1 MGATF
6 KDFMHY
12 FLQGYLDEWP
22 QLVSFLSVRWSMR
35 AQFYR
40 KGLMFERCRQ
50 LQISLNL
57 KKCVFAASYGTLL
70 GHVICKE
77 GMLVN
82 RTKEISVILQLDD
95 PKTQI
100 EVKVFLGPG
109 TTRGSSRTMRVEAS
123 KILEEEKKLPSSP
136 CGTGREE

>member
-1 MGATF
+1 MDKHREAEV
-6 KDFMHY
+6 KCIV
-12 FLQGYLDEWP
+12 Q
-22 QLVSFLSVRWSMR
+22 R
-35 AQFYR
+35 AVQFYR

-57 KKCVFAASYGTLL
+57 KKCVFAASYGPLL

-82 RTKEISVILQLDD
+82 RTEEISVILQLDD

-109 TTRGSSRTMRVEAS
+109 TTRGSSRTMYIAS
-123 KILEEEKKLPSSP
+123 KELLQMSKQH
-136 CGTGREE
+136 